1 MTLAATV
8 LFITKFITKLKKK
21 GPGILG
27 LPLLVSNSPSH
38 SHKED
43 LEDNTIN
50 AIQEKKALRDLVKDC
65 EPAGGVKNQW
75 KELTSLGE
83 GQFGSVVLVEDLT
96 SGLVCARKS
105 IKINRSESQQEEVE
119 IHRKLDHENVIVF
132 FGEKSDD
139 EYIAIYLE
147 YASGGTVHD
156 SIGATGMPE
165 DRARFYFIQLIQR
178 VKYLHSLHIAH
189 RDLKP
194 RNLLLSSADVVKIGD
209 FGLACEFVADEYLT
223 RVCGTPEYAAPE
235 VYKGHYKGEPADLWS
250 CGIILFKLLTARY
263 PWRNAVIADARFQVW
278 STAIE
283 SGVTSKIVKSKYWKK
298 FSQESLSLFKKILAP
313 APEKRATISSI
324 EENALTRG

>member
-1 MTLAATV
+1 MG
-8 LFITKFITKLKKK
+8 KKEE
-21 GPGILG
+21 LNTTE
-27 LPLLVSNSPSH
+27 VSREQSINKRKCSDSE
-38 SHKED
+38 ED
-43 LEDNTIN
+43 LLHLNKKPKFFEDIST
-50 AIQEKKALRDLVKDC
+50 Q
-65 EPAGGVKNQW
+65 NQW
-75 KELTSLGE
+75 KVLKFLGE
-83 GQFGSVVLVEDLT
+83 GQFGSVELVEDLS

-105 IKINRSESQQEEVE
+105 IKIISSESQHEEVE
-119 IHRKLDHENVIVF
+119 IHSKLDHENVIVF

-139 EYIAIYLE
+139 EYIVIYLE

-156 SIGATGMPE
+156 RIGATGMPE
-165 DRARFYFIQLIQR
+165 DRARFYFAQLIQG

-209 FGLACEFVADEYLT
+209 FGLACEFVEDEYLT

-235 VYKGHYKGEPADLWS
+235 VYKGHYMGEPADIWS

-283 SGVTSKIVKSKYWKK
+283 SGVTSKIVEAKYWKK
-298 FSQESLSLFKKILAP
+298 FSQEAFALFNKILVP

-324 EENALTRG
+324 EENAWIQG